1 MPTINVQPGELVVPP
16 PETTVV
22 PVSTGGYFPVRRI
35 YCVGRNYV
43 SHIREMKEAD
53 ERDPPFFFQ
62 KPRDSI
68 VWDKGVIEYPPATG
82 DFQFEVELVAAIGG
96 DAINVSPQSALDCV
110 WGYAIGLDMTRR
122 DRQRDARDMQ
132 LPWEKGKSFDQS
144 APCGPLHPAAKVG
157 HLTSGSI
164 SLSVNGAERQRG
176 DLKEMIWNVAEV
188 IAQLSKEVAL
198 KAGDLVYTGTPA
210 GVGPVQ
216 PGDRMDCRIDGLG
229 SVSFTIE
236 DPYKRFNTGG
246 VT

>member
-1 MPTINVQPGELVVPP
+1 
-16 PETTVV
+16 
-22 PVSTGGYFPVRRI
+22 
-35 YCVGRNYV
+35 
-43 SHIREMKEAD
+43 
-53 ERDPPFFFQ
+53 
-62 KPRDSI
+62 
-68 VWDKGVIEYPPATG
+68 
-82 DFQFEVELVAAIGG
+82 
-96 DAINVSPQSALDCV
+96 
-110 WGYAIGLDMTRR
+110 MTRR